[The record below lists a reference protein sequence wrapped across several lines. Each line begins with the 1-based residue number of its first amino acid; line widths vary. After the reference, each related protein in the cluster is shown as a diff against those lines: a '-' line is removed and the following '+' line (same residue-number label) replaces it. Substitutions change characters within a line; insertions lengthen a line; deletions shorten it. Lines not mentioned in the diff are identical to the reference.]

1 MSITL
6 IDTIRQAGGAIFPLL
21 EDRDLLGGFRV
32 VETTSS
38 GSDWP
43 TVQSRDKIPA
53 SYRKTGMFVFVA
65 DISKLYRLTSA
76 PAAMPGT
83 WVEFTGAG
91 GVSNAVSDT
100 DLLAGEDLT
109 AGWVV
114 AVDGSSG
121 VIKADASVSGYP
133 QEVYG
138 LVTSDALTGDAATIV
153 TSGVASYAPGGLIPG
168 DVLYLAQGGG
178 MPTSI
183 SGSSGGTFPD
193 GSVAGRSIIRI
204 GQARTTT
211 TIQVRVQFIGRT

>member
-1 MSITL
+1 MPIYV
-6 IDTIRQAGGAIFPLL
+6 IDRIQQKNDAVFPLIGD
-21 EDRDLLGGFRV
+21 EDLLGGFRV
-32 VETTSS
+32 ALDDAE
-38 GSDWP
+38 
-43 TVQSRDKIPA
+43 RDAIPA
-53 SYRKTGMFVFVA
+53 AFRKTGMFVWTCGTN
-65 DISKLYRLTSA
+65 KLWRLESA
-76 PAAMPGT
+76 PSELPGT
-83 WVEFTGAG
+83 WAEFSGGGTGTSL
-91 GVSNAVSDT
+91 VDT
-100 DLLAGEDLT
+100 SLLAGEALT